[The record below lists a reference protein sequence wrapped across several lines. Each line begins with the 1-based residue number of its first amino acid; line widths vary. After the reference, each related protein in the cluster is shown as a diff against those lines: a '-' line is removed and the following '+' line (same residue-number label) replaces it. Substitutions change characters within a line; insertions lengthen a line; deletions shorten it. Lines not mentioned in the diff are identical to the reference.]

1 MFNLYLLSI
10 LRIQCAK
17 YDCVDIVVPP
27 EKEPEQTQEGVCS
40 EKKKLHVCVY
50 DVKFAVLHSLPLV
63 VGEGDSLRGHF
74 EVDYGRGRWRVG
86 AQSHGGGFLHRLDAG
101 E

>member
-27 EKEPEQTQEGVCS
+27 EKEPEQTQQGVCS
-40 EKKKLHVCVY
+40 EKKKKKLRVCVY
-50 DVKFAVLHSLPLV
+50 DVKFHSLPLV
-63 VGEGDSLRGHF
+63 VGEGDSLGGHF
-74 EVDYGRGRWRVG
+74 EVDYGRGRGRVG

>member
-1 MFNLYLLSI
+1 M
-10 LRIQCAK
+10 RK
-17 YDCVDIVVPP
+17 
-27 EKEPEQTQEGVCS
+27 K
-40 EKKKLHVCVY
+40 KKKLCVCVY
-50 DVKFAVLHSLPLV
+50 DVKFPALHSLPLV
-63 VGEGDSLRGHF
+63 VGEGDSLGGHF